1 MRNMHHS
8 IKLFLVLIL
17 CSTFVFS
24 FSQLGVKAVDLF
36 GSKNSQFSSGT
47 SIAAV
52 NISGKSEN
60 EAYELLN
67 TKISEWLNSTTITL
81 QLAENTAQLDL
92 SQLQFKLE
100 ETIKQASD
108 GQNQLIVTLDQKALE
123 AALQS
128 INSTMTIEDE
138 VIQALVSEITTIASS
153 LKTGEYFLKLEDYLF
168 ATDSN
173 EQVVLGEATIKPQS
187 APEDLQQ
194 ALYKVSTIEIAANTN
209 FSVLDYLDKQ
219 GLKTISSAA
228 KSIIASGIYQVI
240 LPTNFIIIEKNTS
253 RELPVN
259 IPLGYEANIDF
270 EKNIDFVF
278 NNPNANIFTINIVWE
293 SNAMKVTLSGNKL
306 PNSYKVV
313 ADEIEYFSPK
323 TIKQYSPLLKTG
335 EKKVDQV
342 GKKGVLIK
350 VYREEYANGQ
360 LVRKELISED
370 FYPPQHKVEIHPLA
384 EGTSTE
390 QITDPNA
397 PLVPGAPLVPSD
409 PNNPNNP
416 GNPTQ
421 DPNNAKNGN
430 QANQNESDLF
440 GKPDETSK

>member
-1 MRNMHHS
+1 MHHS

-17 CSTFVFS
+17 SSTFVFS

-67 TKISEWLNSTTITL
+67 TKISEWLKSTTITL

-100 ETIKQASD
+100 ETIKQAGN

-123 AALQS
+123 AALLS
-128 INSTMTIEDE
+128 INPTMTIEDE

-153 LKTGEYFLKLEDYLF
+153 LKTGEYILKLEDYLF

-173 EQVVLGEATIKPQS
+173 EHVVLSEATIKLQS

-194 ALYKVSTIEIAANTN
+194 AIYKISTIQIAANAN
-209 FSVLDYLDKQ
+209 FSVLDYLEKQ
-219 GLKTISSAA
+219 GLKTISSSA
-228 KSIIASGIYQVI
+228 KSIIASGIYQAI

-259 IPLGYEANIDF
+259 IPLGYEANIDVD
-270 EKNIDFVF
+270 KNIDFVF
-278 NNPNANIFTINIVWE
+278 NNPNGNNYTMNIVWE
-293 SNAMKVTLSGNKL
+293 ANSVKVTLTGNKL
-306 PNSYKVV
+306 PNSYKIK

-335 EKKVDQV
+335 EKKVDQA

-350 VYREEYANGQ
+350 VYREEYANNQ

-384 EGTSTE
+384 EGTTTE
-390 QITDPNA
+390 QITVPN
-397 PLVPGAPLVPSD
+397 GTLVPSD
-409 PNNPNNP
+409 PNTQIDPTSPSNPA
-416 GNPTQ
+416 Q
-421 DPNNAKNGN
+421 DTENANNGN
-430 QANQNESDLF
+430 QANQDESDLF

>member
-1 MRNMHHS
+1 MRNIPHS

-17 CSTFVFS
+17 CSTYVFS

-36 GSKNSQFSSGT
+36 GSKNTQFSSGT

-67 TKISEWLNSTTITL
+67 TKISEWIENTSITL
-81 QLAENTAQLDL
+81 QFGEETVPLEI

-100 ETIKQASD
+100 ETLEQAKD
-108 GQNQLIVTLDQKALE
+108 GQNHQLIVTLDQNVLE
-123 AALQS
+123 AAIQS

-138 VIQALVSEITTIASS
+138 VYKALVSEITSIASS
-153 LKTGEYFLKLEDYLF
+153 LKIGKYVLKLEDFLF
-168 ATDSN
+168 ASDSL
-173 EQVVLGEATIKPQS
+173 EQAVLSEVSIKPQNV
-187 APEDLQQ
+187 PEDLQQ
-194 ALYKVSTIEIAANTN
+194 ALYKLNSIEIAGNAT
-209 FSVLDYLDKQ
+209 FSVLDYLEKQ
-219 GLKTISSAA
+219 GLQTISSAA
-228 KSIIASGIYQVI
+228 KSIIASGLYQAI

-259 IPLGYEANIDF
+259 IPLGYEAKIDV
-270 EKNIDFVF
+270 EKTQDFVF
-278 NNPNANIFTINIVWE
+278 NNPNDKSYTLNVVWE
-293 SNAMKVTLSGNKL
+293 SGGMKVTLTGSKL
-306 PNSYKVV
+306 PNSYKID

-335 EKKVDQV
+335 EKKVDRQ

-350 VYREEYANGQ
+350 VFREEYANDQ

-384 EGTSTE
+384 EGSTAE

-397 PLVPGAPLVPSD
+397 TEIPSD
-409 PNNPNNP
+409 PNNTSNSSNLGTDTDASNNDDQST
-416 GNPTQ
+416 N
-421 DPNNAKNGN
+421 
-430 QANQNESDLF
+430 NESDLF

>member
-1 MRNMHHS
+1 MHQS

-36 GSKNSQFSSGT
+36 GGKNSQFSSGT

-67 TKISEWLNSTTITL
+67 TKISEWIKSTTITV
-81 QLAENTAQLDL
+81 QLGENTAQLDL
-92 SQLQFKLE
+92 SRIQFKLE

-108 GQNQLIVTLDQKALE
+108 GQNQLIVTLDQSSLE
-123 AALQS
+123 TVIQS
-128 INSTMTIEDE
+128 INPTMTIEDD
-138 VIQALVSEITTIASS
+138 VYKAMASEIVRIASS
-153 LKTGEYFLKLEDYLF
+153 LKTGEYVLKLEDYLF
-168 ATDSN
+168 ATNKN
-173 EQVVLGEATIKPQS
+173 EQVILAEAIIKPQS
-187 APEDLQQ
+187 TPEDLQQ
-194 ALYKVSTIEIAANTN
+194 ALYPLSSIEIPENAT

-228 KSIIASGIYQVI
+228 KSIIASGIYQAI

-253 RELPVN
+253 RELPDN
-259 IPLGYEANIDF
+259 IPLGYEANIDVD
-270 EKNIDFVF
+270 KNIDFVF
-278 NNPNANIFTINIVWE
+278 NNPNENGYTINIVWE
-293 SNAMKVTLSGNKL
+293 SNAMKVTLSGFKL
-306 PNSYKVV
+306 PNSYKIK

-335 EKKVDQV
+335 EKKVDQQ

-350 VYREEYANGQ
+350 VYREEYTNNQ

-370 FYPPQHKVEIHPLA
+370 FYPPQHKVEIHPLS
-384 EGTSTE
+384 EGTTAE
-390 QITDPNA
+390 QITGPNT
-397 PLVPGAPLVPSD
+397 PVVPTD
-409 PNNPNNP
+409 PNNPI
-416 GNPTQ
+416 
-421 DPNNAKNGN
+421 DPNNPSTPSTPSQDTGNANNGN
-430 QANQNESDLF
+430 NANQNESDLF